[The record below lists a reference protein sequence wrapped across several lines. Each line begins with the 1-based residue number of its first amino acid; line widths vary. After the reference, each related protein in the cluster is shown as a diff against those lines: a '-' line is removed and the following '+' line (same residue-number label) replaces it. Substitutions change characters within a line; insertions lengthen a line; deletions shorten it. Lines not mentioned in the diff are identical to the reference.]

1 MEKASSSVLKN
12 WSALGLEYQEERG
25 LRSFL
30 SCSDKFDRLIIRCD
44 PTYSDKERED
54 INAAEML
61 TAKKKCF
68 KNSLRDNCASY
79 VSWLQTSGAAAS
91 GSQAAVAVPLPG
103 ELSVVDPLPGQGG
116 GAGVVAVPLPGGGGQ
131 VAVPL
136 PGDLNQGKRPF

>member
-30 SCSDKFDRLIIRCD
+30 SCRDKFDRLIIRCD

-103 ELSVVDPLPGQGG
+103 GQFVDPLPGQGG
-116 GAGVVAVPLPGGGGQ
+116 GADVVAVPLPGGGGQ